1 MKKILTPL
9 LLPLLILADEKRH
22 DSEKKPMD
30 AVNPGFITEPIIPTP
45 ECTLDDS
52 ARFFKV
58 GSSIEDPKYTV
69 YFKYE
74 VVMEKGSSEDLALVL
89 GRVESK
95 VVKLVLPSLFD
106 ACPSPTVPDNRKRR
120 IQMDSNSVDKNLAG
134 LSSFPEDVVLE
145 NEVCIVNEDSEGICT
160 PIEGGITFYTN
171 LTDEESVAI
180 LQSKIE
186 ESVKESLISS
196 DTTWTDVSEDIVS
209 VSWVDQ
215 DDQDENIIGKA
226 ETLKIADKSNGSILA
241 ATLVPVGVAAIA
253 LFAFL
258 KHKNKPQSS
267 FDMTN
272 RDVDSLGNDDEDV
285 FEVDSW
291 KANSFVNNFKS
302 GVVQFNMDESGNIE
316 SSLEQV

>member
-1 MKKILTPL
+1 M
-9 LLPLLILADEKRH
+9 
-22 DSEKKPMD
+22 
-30 AVNPGFITEPIIPTP
+30 
-45 ECTLDDS
+45 
-52 ARFFKV
+52 
-58 GSSIEDPKYTV
+58 
-69 YFKYE
+69 
-74 VVMEKGSSEDLALVL
+74 
-89 GRVESK
+89 
-95 VVKLVLPSLFD
+95 
-106 ACPSPTVPDNRKRR
+106 
-120 IQMDSNSVDKNLAG
+120 
-134 LSSFPEDVVLE
+134 
-145 NEVCIVNEDSEGICT
+145 
-160 PIEGGITFYTN
+160 
-171 LTDEESVAI
+171 TDEESVAI

-258 KHKNKPQSS
+258 KHRNKPQSN

-272 RDVDSLGNDDEDV
+272 REVDSLGNDDEEV
-285 FEVDSW
+285 FDVDSW

>member
-1 MKKILTPL
+1 M
-9 LLPLLILADEKRH
+9 
-22 DSEKKPMD
+22 
-30 AVNPGFITEPIIPTP
+30 
-45 ECTLDDS
+45 
-52 ARFFKV
+52 
-58 GSSIEDPKYTV
+58 
-69 YFKYE
+69 
-74 VVMEKGSSEDLALVL
+74 
-89 GRVESK
+89 
-95 VVKLVLPSLFD
+95 
-106 ACPSPTVPDNRKRR
+106 
-120 IQMDSNSVDKNLAG
+120 
-134 LSSFPEDVVLE
+134 
-145 NEVCIVNEDSEGICT
+145 
-160 PIEGGITFYTN
+160 
-171 LTDEESVAI
+171 TDEESVAI

-285 FEVDSW
+285 FDVDSW

>member
-1 MKKILTPL
+1 M
-9 LLPLLILADEKRH
+9 
-22 DSEKKPMD
+22 
-30 AVNPGFITEPIIPTP
+30 
-45 ECTLDDS
+45 
-52 ARFFKV
+52 
-58 GSSIEDPKYTV
+58 
-69 YFKYE
+69 
-74 VVMEKGSSEDLALVL
+74 
-89 GRVESK
+89 
-95 VVKLVLPSLFD
+95 
-106 ACPSPTVPDNRKRR
+106 
-120 IQMDSNSVDKNLAG
+120 
-134 LSSFPEDVVLE
+134 
-145 NEVCIVNEDSEGICT
+145 
-160 PIEGGITFYTN
+160 
-171 LTDEESVAI
+171 TDEESVAI

-186 ESVKESLISS
+186 ESVKESLISI

-258 KHKNKPQSS
+258 KHRNKPQSN

-272 RDVDSLGNDDEDV
+272 REVDSLGNDDEEV
-285 FEVDSW
+285 FDVDSW

>member
-1 MKKILTPL
+1 M
-9 LLPLLILADEKRH
+9 
-22 DSEKKPMD
+22 
-30 AVNPGFITEPIIPTP
+30 
-45 ECTLDDS
+45 
-52 ARFFKV
+52 
-58 GSSIEDPKYTV
+58 
-69 YFKYE
+69 
-74 VVMEKGSSEDLALVL
+74 
-89 GRVESK
+89 
-95 VVKLVLPSLFD
+95 
-106 ACPSPTVPDNRKRR
+106 
-120 IQMDSNSVDKNLAG
+120 
-134 LSSFPEDVVLE
+134 
-145 NEVCIVNEDSEGICT
+145 
-160 PIEGGITFYTN
+160 
-171 LTDEESVAI
+171 TDEESVAI

>member
-1 MKKILTPL
+1 
-9 LLPLLILADEKRH
+9 
-22 DSEKKPMD
+22 
-30 AVNPGFITEPIIPTP
+30 
-45 ECTLDDS
+45 
-52 ARFFKV
+52 
-58 GSSIEDPKYTV
+58 
-69 YFKYE
+69 
-74 VVMEKGSSEDLALVL
+74 
-89 GRVESK
+89 
-95 VVKLVLPSLFD
+95 
-106 ACPSPTVPDNRKRR
+106 
-120 IQMDSNSVDKNLAG
+120 
-134 LSSFPEDVVLE
+134 
-145 NEVCIVNEDSEGICT
+145 
-160 PIEGGITFYTN
+160 

>member
-1 MKKILTPL
+1 M
-9 LLPLLILADEKRH
+9 
-22 DSEKKPMD
+22 
-30 AVNPGFITEPIIPTP
+30 
-45 ECTLDDS
+45 
-52 ARFFKV
+52 
-58 GSSIEDPKYTV
+58 
-69 YFKYE
+69 
-74 VVMEKGSSEDLALVL
+74 
-89 GRVESK
+89 
-95 VVKLVLPSLFD
+95 
-106 ACPSPTVPDNRKRR
+106 
-120 IQMDSNSVDKNLAG
+120 
-134 LSSFPEDVVLE
+134 
-145 NEVCIVNEDSEGICT
+145 
-160 PIEGGITFYTN
+160 
-171 LTDEESVAI
+171 TDEESVAI

-226 ETLKIADKSNGSILA
+226 ETLKITDKSNGSILA